1 MESPIKQAY
10 TAYQDKLQA
19 LAQTIKAQVRANASL
34 KAVQAALEI
43 TAAMYYQ
50 RLKYPQN
57 IPEQEIDALTKLV
70 QNDTITQRYQE
81 AIEVGQQLSEII
93 AESLRNAEITVTF
106 LCKKLGIDPSS
117 YHRKQK
123 DPRLWNQAEI
133 ERIALVIETIERL

>member
-10 TAYQDKLQA
+10 TDYQEKLQA
-19 LAQTIKAQVRANASL
+19 FAQTIKSQVRANASL

-57 IPEQEIDALTKLV
+57 IPKQEIDALTKLV
-70 QNDTITQRYQE
+70 QNDAIAQRYE
-81 AIEVGQQLSEII
+81 ETLEFGQQLSETI

-106 LCKKLGIDPSS
+106 LCKKLGINTSS

-123 DPRLWNQAEI
+123 DPRLWDKAEI
-133 ERIALVIETIERL
+133 ERIAQVIEIIKRL